1 MDNLAVSPACTQV
14 LRVGQEGRR
23 HWPPDV
29 TFPLCRSDETC
40 YSLFFHAARQPT
52 WNENSQR

>member
-14 LRVGQEGRR
+14 LRVGQEDQP

-29 TFPLCRSDETC
+29 AFPLCRSGEI
-40 YSLFFHAARQPT
+40 
-52 WNENSQR
+52 